1 MYSTTHVCA
10 TLAAVHSIS
19 HNIYDHFTLH
29 ASTGGRCML
38 CYLSPFHTVSHFVAS
53 GLRITS
59 LAACGSSIWAGTE
72 GGQLLLIHLP
82 T

>member
-1 MYSTTHVCA
+1 MCMH
-10 TLAAVHSIS
+10 TLAAAHTIS
-19 HNIYDHFTLH
+19 HDIHNCFTLH
-29 ASTGGRCML
+29 ASSILGRGGRRGVL
-38 CYLSPFHTVSHFVAS
+38 YLSPFHTVSHFVAS